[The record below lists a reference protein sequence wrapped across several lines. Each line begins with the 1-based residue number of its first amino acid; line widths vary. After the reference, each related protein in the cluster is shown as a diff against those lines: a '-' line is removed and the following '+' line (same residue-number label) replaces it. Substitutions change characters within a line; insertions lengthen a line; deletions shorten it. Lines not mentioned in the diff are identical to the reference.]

1 MGGMFL
7 RQREQFGLTS
17 QLSVRRDRGGAAAS
31 EGGESLASAHVSLPC
46 LPPRHSFAEMAK
58 LIKYLMQVFFKNR
71 SMYKVRAGLVS
82 RATE

>member
-1 MGGMFL
+1 MGRVFP
-7 RQREQFGLTS
+7 RQSEQFGLTS

-31 EGGESLASAHVSLPC
+31 EGGESLAFAHVSLPC
-46 LPPRHSFAEMAK
+46 LPPGHSFAETAK

-71 SMYKVRAGLVS
+71 SRYQVRAGLVS